1 MKRQSREREY
11 ERRKRHRHRQRSRST
26 PSSSRR
32 SSSRSESRGYGRQ
45 RRRRYSR
52 SDRSRTRVRRSR
64 NDRSRSYISRRERRK
79 RYLSTS
85 SSSVSSN
92 DRRQQRR
99 DTRSSSSSRSSSSR
113 SQCRGRRRDCRTES
127 PRRNDRRKL
136 VEQSSKSRHKPR
148 QRSSSEES
156 RYTPPPYTGSP
167 TLPHDDA
174 EEMRA
179 PTPQAVIN
187 APSSTS
193 ASTSMQPT
201 AVVTSQN
208 DGNPRSTENIMS
220 NVANDADVTIVA
232 QTADKGNREI
242 ELDDDA
248 LRVLGVDPSK
258 PLESKNP
265 LRPELTV
272 RWTVWKSDGLDD
284 DTKKE
289 LLDKYVPDTTLAA
302 QKLNP
307 ELLSIL
313 SEAAIKRDSH
323 IESNQKLTGTALTAL
338 GSAVSSL
345 LTCKNYSRVKLLET
359 LHDTGKI
366 LSELHHEQLESR
378 KACILPITNKNMK
391 SVLQKAKPDEYLF
404 GSNLSD
410 KIKEAKVMEKV
421 GNDLKSVPIKKPFNK
436 NNFRNPQK
444 KIAPD
449 QNQSNYENQTN
460 TQKKSSIPRRQTRSQ
475 TSRNRPDT
483 RKR

>member
-1 MKRQSREREY
+1 MVANDDVATADQIVAEPAFGEAEMIEAGATSAAARDASAIY
-11 ERRKRHRHRQRSRST
+11 LPARRAFRPTIVVNNAVIQGPAHRVGPAALAHSVVEDDEIAG
-26 PSSSRR
+26 PSRR
-32 SSSRSESRGYGRQ
+32 GGM
-45 RRRRYSR
+45 
-52 SDRSRTRVRRSR
+52 TVVR
-64 NDRSRSYISRRERRK
+64 
-79 RYLSTS
+79 
-85 SSSVSSN
+85 
-92 DRRQQRR
+92 
-99 DTRSSSSSRSSSSR
+99 
-113 SQCRGRRRDCRTES
+113 
-127 PRRNDRRKL
+127 
-136 VEQSSKSRHKPR
+136 
-148 QRSSSEES
+148 
-156 RYTPPPYTGSP
+156 SP

-232 QTADKGNREI
+232 QTADKDNREI

-248 LRVLGVDPSK
+248 LRVLGVAPSK

-391 SVLQKAKPDEYLF
+391 SVLEKAKPDEYLF

-449 QNQSNYENQTN
+449 QNQSNYKNQTN